1 MIRRSTTAAN
11 RRFGTVFLSI
21 GAIFVVLLSLLA
33 APAAAQSENSENRVD
48 FEVLKV
54 DVSQDT
60 GSVVVRPA
68 AGAEP
73 ADLTVE
79 IEGDEIT
86 TSLLPIFRSPISSQT
101 IIIIDDS
108 ENADNI
114 AGFSLVRESALA
126 FVDGLSADT
135 TVMLVRGGG
144 GRLETTPE
152 VAFTGNH
159 DAVRAAINGLTPS
172 GGSVTFNAI
181 ADSAAFFAGQ
191 NDGVRNVVAFI
202 GSPGGAS
209 TISSS
214 AAQGRLLTANAS
226 FTVVAPRTSN
236 LDISEYSSIADGLR
250 GGAVF
255 RGVSAESNMVVAGQ
269 NAVATQESY
278 LVGTFPTAS
287 ILAAGST
294 DGVGEDGTNELV
306 ARYGEGTERVRIVPG
321 SSIAGASLDAP
332 ALVESS
338 RFAILQGNLVAMIAI
353 ALIVIAVLIFAF
365 TLMNIVV
372 GSDNT
377 LNSTLSVYGGAGD
390 RTDEQKAADDAF
402 ASNRSK
408 IIEQVVER
416 AEEAAE
422 ARGNLNTTATMLEKA
437 EIPLRVGEA
446 FALQVGL
453 VIVAFG
459 LGFLISGANLF
470 GGLLLAILAALIP
483 SAFVRHKVK
492 SRAKKLEAQLPDTL
506 NLLSST
512 LKAGYSFL
520 QGMDAVGNEAEE
532 PLAGEFRRTVNEA
545 RLGKDMDIALDDLA
559 ERVDSDD
566 MLWAIVAI
574 KIQREVGGNLAEL
587 LSTVADTMQSRTR
600 LRGEVN
606 ALTAEGRISSYV
618 LICLPF
624 AVALAM
630 YFLNANYL
638 SELWTNTIG
647 LVFVGVALVSMA
659 IGFFW
664 MRKIVDI
671 QL

>member
-1 MIRRSTTAAN
+1 MRNRSSLMRN
-11 RRFGTVFLSI
+11 RRVGTLTVSIATVLALFLSL
-21 GAIFVVLLSLLA
+21 FT
-33 APAAAQSENSENRVD
+33 APLAAQSASENRVD
-48 FEVLKV
+48 FEVIHV
-54 DVSQDT
+54 DVSQPT
-60 GSVVVRPA
+60 GTVVVRPA

-73 ADLTVE
+73 TDLVVE
-79 IEGDEIT
+79 IEGQEIT
-86 TSLLPIFRSPISSQT
+86 TAALPIFRSPVAPST
-101 IIIIDDS
+101 IIVIDDS
-108 ENADNI
+108 ANADNI

-126 FVDGLSADT
+126 YVDGLSADT
-135 TVMLVRGGG
+135 RVMLVRAGG
-144 GRLETTPE
+144 GRLEISPE
-152 VAFTGNH
+152 VSFTGNH
-159 DAVRAAINGLTPS
+159 DAIRAAINGLTPT

-191 NDGVRNVVAFI
+191 GEGVRNVVAFV
-202 GSPGGAS
+202 GSPGGNS
-209 TISSS
+209 TVS
-214 AAQGRLLTANAS
+214 ATQAQGRLLTANAG
-226 FTVVAPRTSN
+226 FTVVAPRATN
-236 LDISEYSSIADGLR
+236 LDISEYALIADGLR

-278 LVGTFPTAS
+278 LVGTFPTDS
-287 ILAAGST
+287 IIAAGST
-294 DGVGEDGTNELV
+294 DGVGDDGTNELI
-306 ARYGEGTERVRIVPG
+306 ARYGEGVERVRIVPG
-321 SSIAGASLDAP
+321 TSVSGASLDAP
-332 ALVESS
+332 ALAESS

-353 ALIVIAVLIFAF
+353 ALIVIAVLVFAF
-365 TLMNIVV
+365 TLMNILV

-377 LNSTLSVYGGAGD
+377 LNSTLSVYGAPSD

-446 FALQVGL
+446 FAIQVGL

-459 LGFLISGANLF
+459 LGFLISGANIF
-470 GGLLLAILAALIP
+470 GGLLLAILAGLIP
-483 SAFVRHKVK
+483 TAYVRHKVK
-492 SRAKKLEAQLPDTL
+492 GRAKKLEAQLPDTL
-506 NLLSST
+506 NLLAST

-545 RLGKDMDIALDDLA
+545 RLGKDMDVALDDLA

-587 LSTVADTMQSRTR
+587 LSTVADTMQSRSR

-618 LICLPF
+618 LIGLPF

-630 YFLNANYL
+630 YFLNSGYL
-638 SELWTNTIG
+638 AELWTNTLG
-647 LVFVGVALVSMA
+647 LVFVGIALVSMA